1 MLMPSQAPPVRRPRA
16 GRPYD
21 GCVSLLVRHDEAA
34 LRLLQAEEG
43 AEEDEG
49 QEGQEEEAAG

>member
-1 MLMPSQAPPVRRPRA
+1 MLIPLQAPPVQRPRA

-43 AEEDEG
+43 AEEEG
-49 QEGQEEEAAG
+49 QEEGQEEEAAG